1 MKFNYLTS
9 KEDVPSFLL
18 KISYR
23 INVHCAT
30 VHFNGKNPSTV
41 FVFVHELVLISFD
54 SQTLMFNRNS
64 SFTNCFD
71 QALLTSDL

>member
-9 KEDVPSFLL
+9 EEDVTNFLL
-18 KISYR
+18 KTSCR
-23 INVHCAT
+23 INVRCAT

-41 FVFVHELVLISFD
+41 FVRGLVLISFD
-54 SQTLMFNRNS
+54 SQTLMFYRNF

-71 QALLTSDL
+71 QALLIADL